1 MAVAIVLGALAGAA
15 GFAPLFA
22 GLRMTRRVTDTSNLG
37 HAGAL
42 LLGVLLSVAV
52 LFVTAIA
59 CALLARE
66 FVLPVVLAASKRLTI
81 IPTNKFTNMV
91 EYGYEFVK
99 KDMGESAI
107 GHGYKKHLPFLAT
120 PFFFILISNFVG
132 LIPGCKT
139 PTGSIS
145 ITWALAA
152 ISFIYFIFWG
162 IKAKGLGGYLKSFAP
177 SGLPLV
183 MVPIVWFLELF
194 STVLR
199 VLTLAVR
206 LYGNMFA
213 GHMVLGI
220 FALLTSVFI
229 GSAIQGAG
237 VGVGSISIAWMLFL
251 FAMYALE
258 VLVAFL
264 QAYVFT
270 ILSAVYIGL
279 ATSDH

>member
-1 MAVAIVLGALAGAA
+1 MTQYVLWMLIC
-15 GFAPLFA
+15 FLIT
-22 GLRMTRRVTDTSNLG
+22 LV
-37 HAGAL
+37 
-42 LLGVLLSVAV
+42 
-52 LFVTAIA
+52 
-59 CALLARE
+59 
-66 FVLPVVLAASKRLTI
+66 VVLAASKRLTI

-120 PFFFILISNFVG
+120 LFFFILISNFVG

-194 STVLR
+194 ST
-199 VLTLAVR
+199 
-206 LYGNMFA
+206 
-213 GHMVLGI
+213 
-220 FALLTSVFI
+220 ALLTSVFI

>member
-1 MAVAIVLGALAGAA
+1 MNPLDQLAAEVPHLQHSFDPVFVFGSGSFGMTQYVLW
-15 GFAPLFA
+15 
-22 GLRMTRRVTDTSNLG
+22 MIIC
-37 HAGAL
+37 
-42 LLGVLLSVAV
+42 
-52 LFVTAIA
+52 FVITLI
-59 CALLARE
+59 
-66 FVLPVVLAASKRLTI
+66 VVLTAGKRLTL

-107 GHGYKKHLPFLAT
+107 GHGYKKHIPFLAT
-120 PFFFILISNFVG
+120 LFFFILISNFVG

-152 ISFIYFIFWG
+152 ISFVYFIFYG
-162 IKAKGLGGYLKSFAP
+162 IKVKGLGGYLKSFAP
-177 SGLPLV
+177 SGLPGIATIIQHVFHFKVGYMTILINVPLV
-183 MVPIVWFLELF
+183 L
-194 STVLR
+194 
-199 VLTLAVR
+199 LT
-206 LYGNMFA
+206 YYI
-213 GHMVLGI
+213 VLGI

-237 VGVGSISIAWMLFL
+237 VAVGSISIAWMLFL

>member
-1 MAVAIVLGALAGAA
+1 MTQYVLWMLIC
-15 GFAPLFA
+15 FLIT
-22 GLRMTRRVTDTSNLG
+22 LV
-37 HAGAL
+37 
-42 LLGVLLSVAV
+42 
-52 LFVTAIA
+52 
-59 CALLARE
+59 
-66 FVLPVVLAASKRLTI
+66 VVLAASKRLTI

-120 PFFFILISNFVG
+120 LFFFILISNFVG
-132 LIPGCKT
+132 L
-139 PTGSIS
+139 

>member
-1 MAVAIVLGALAGAA
+1 
-15 GFAPLFA
+15 
-22 GLRMTRRVTDTSNLG
+22 
-37 HAGAL
+37 
-42 LLGVLLSVAV
+42 
-52 LFVTAIA
+52 
-59 CALLARE
+59 
-66 FVLPVVLAASKRLTI
+66 
-81 IPTNKFTNMV
+81 
-91 EYGYEFVK
+91 
-99 KDMGESAI
+99 
-107 GHGYKKHLPFLAT
+107 
-120 PFFFILISNFVG
+120 
-132 LIPGCKT
+132 
-139 PTGSIS
+139 
-145 ITWALAA
+145 
-152 ISFIYFIFWG
+152 
-162 IKAKGLGGYLKSFAP
+162 
-177 SGLPLV
+177 

-220 FALLTSVFI
+220 FALAHQRVHRLRHPEARASPW
-229 GSAIQGAG
+229 AA
-237 VGVGSISIAWMLFL
+237 ISIAWMLFL